1 MSKTNTNLEDEGK
14 LERLIGKSEV
24 LVERHQEELD
34 ELEDSESELEG
45 WISIIFKTIKSV
57 LLH

>member
-14 LERLIGKSEV
+14 LERLIGKSEI

-34 ELEDSESELEG
+34 ELEDSESELED